1 MPEKS
6 PSKLELVQ
14 QLLESAE
21 GNVRSAKQLLAEL
34 YGGPASSLREKA
46 KDLTTSVDG
55 RIVEGVFDGQN
66 MVGSDNKKY
75 PVPANY
81 ASKSKLVEGDV
92 LKLTILEDGSFI
104 YKQIGPIRRR
114 KLVGTLAMDG
124 EDYRVLAGGR
134 SYRVLYASVT
144 YFKGQPGD
152 QVTLLVPEEREATWG
167 AVENILQA
175 PEGAAPTPA
184 FDSEAQ
190 ARGGTA
196 SSTTPAAEGVAAP
209 PQPAPALAVAPVTP
223 AAPIPAE
230 PVAAG
235 GQAAPEPTPKELDI

>member
-21 GNVRSAKQLLAEL
+21 GNIRSAKQLLAEL

-114 KLVGTLAMDG
+114 KLVGTLALDG

-175 PEGAAPTPA
+175 PEGGAPGPETLSSTVPAVEAPT
-184 FDSEAQ
+184 
-190 ARGGTA
+190 
-196 SSTTPAAEGVAAP
+196 TPT
-209 PQPAPALAVAPVTP
+209 PQPAAAPATP